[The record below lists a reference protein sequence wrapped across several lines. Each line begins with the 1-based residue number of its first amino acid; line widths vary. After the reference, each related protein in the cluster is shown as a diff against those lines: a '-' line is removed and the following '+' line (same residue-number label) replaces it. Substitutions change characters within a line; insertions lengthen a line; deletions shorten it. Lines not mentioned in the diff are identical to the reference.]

1 MTDQT
6 APDTTNHDRRLA
18 HSWAETVKANPE
30 CWGQRQLAA
39 ARVILDDL
47 PDPPPP
53 TLADML
59 PKERAACQWMQADV
73 AECNTR
79 YVIANPD
86 DDGNEAELVSAEGEI
101 AWIFPE
107 CVTPRPDLPRL
118 EWPGDKKPD
127 PAPALPDGWRL
138 ADHPDHGNVMVTNTT
153 PNRAGNVCFV
163 MPAVDGDP
171 RGFAWH
177 LCSPNWLTYLDAEP
191 EADQ

>member
-59 PKERAACQWMQADV
+59 PKERAACKWMQADV
-73 AECNTR
+73 ADYNTR
-79 YVIANPD
+79 YVIADPHD
-86 DDGNEAELVSAEGEI
+86 EDGETQLLADDGTI
-101 AWIFPE
+101 KWIFPAY
-107 CVTPRPDLPRL
+107 VTPRPDLPRM
-118 EWPGDKKPD
+118 EWPGDQKPD
-127 PAPALPDGWRL
+127 PAPGLPDGWL
-138 ADHPDHGNVMVTNTT
+138 FADHQDYGRVVVTRPQPDNDGEVVIICPH
-153 PNRAGNVCFV
+153 PNRITRTDTVWCRR
-163 MPAVDGDP
+163 DK
-171 RGFAWH
+171 
-177 LCSPNWLTYLDAEP
+177 LTYLDAEP
-191 EADQ
+191 KADQ